1 MKDELKK
8 ALEGQQP
15 ANNVKVLDNFVLEP
29 SPELLAAINQ
39 ENNARKAV
47 EENEKLKEDLEDLSK
62 EKDRLEADLK
72 RKEDLAVMSMNL
84 LQQY

>member
-8 ALEGQQP
+8 ALEGQQQ